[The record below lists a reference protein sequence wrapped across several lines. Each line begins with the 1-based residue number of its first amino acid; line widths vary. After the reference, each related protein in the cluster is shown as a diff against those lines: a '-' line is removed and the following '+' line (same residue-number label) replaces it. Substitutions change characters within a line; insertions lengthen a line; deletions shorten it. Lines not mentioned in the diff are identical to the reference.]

1 MPSNFMLSLIAAL
14 AVSVAESSLARAET
28 TPSTEP
34 GSQTADSQAT
44 KPKKTKK
51 VKKHPNKTELDKLER
66 GNPHSVIYKS
76 RKKSAPNPTNE
87 QIQAGE
93 KGNPDAVK

>member
-1 MPSNFMLSLIAAL
+1 MSSKLMLSLIAAL
-14 AVSVAESSLARAET
+14 AVSVAESSLARGET
-28 TPSTEP
+28 TSTNEP

-87 QIQAGE
+87 QINAAE